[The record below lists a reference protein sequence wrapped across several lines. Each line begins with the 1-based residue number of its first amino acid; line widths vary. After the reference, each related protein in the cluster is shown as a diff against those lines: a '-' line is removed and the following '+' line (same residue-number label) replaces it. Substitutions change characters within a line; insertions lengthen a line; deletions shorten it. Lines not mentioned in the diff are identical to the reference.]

1 MPGHAIWCVWPIG
14 LYASLTCGPRAG
26 RYGYYGV
33 YAAENPS
40 GPLVPTAVSLA
51 MRASSELCRH
61 EIAEC
66 QKTPDR
72 TPSSDLLAALARY
85 NVSAVTAAP
94 AVSLLLGARCSR
106 AAVMSK
112 WPCAGLACAVRG
124 ARLDLTARP
133 TTGRDQER
141 RRPPQAVAE
150 AASLGSTTPAMPPLS
165 FAPSRRCR
173 SNSHAA
179 HGTMQV

>member
-1 MPGHAIWCVWPIG
+1 MR
-14 LYASLTCGPRAG
+14 GPCAG

-33 YAAENPS
+33 YAEQNPS

-72 TPSSDLLAALARY
+72 TPSPDLLAALARY
-85 NVSAVTAAP
+85 NATAAP
-94 AVSLLLGARCSR
+94 GVSLLPGAPDEP
-106 AAVMSK
+106 AAVCRSGVRCVR
-112 WPCAGLACAVRG
+112 PCVVR
-124 ARLDLTARP
+124 AWTSLL
-133 TTGRDQER
+133 GRGGGEQEGR
-141 RRPPQAVAE
+141 TAE
-150 AASLGSTTPAMPPLS
+150 ASSRTLATPPLS

-173 SNSHAA
+173 TKRNAA
-179 HGTMQV
+179 HGPMQV